1 MLCPHEGIK
10 RRSFIFKREYFFF
23 SEKISKDRR
32 SEDASLLASGWI
44 FVCPTTVSTDA
55 YCDRASRC
63 SRHGCFTRT
72 FQVPSSSF
80 SSSFEVSFEADVR
93 VETRRNVTSS
103 YKRIYTALLQHLH
116 VYQSLFPTK
125 LLAKTR

>member
-80 SSSFEVSFEADVR
+80 SSSFEVSFEADDS
-93 VETRRNVTSS
+93 TRRNTTKRYELVQANLHSAVTTSPRLPKFIS
-103 YKRIYTALLQHLH
+103 DETA
-116 VYQSLFPTK
+116 
-125 LLAKTR
+125 R

>member
-80 SSSFEVSFEADVR
+80 SSSFEVSFEADDS
-93 VETRRNVTSS
+93 TRRNTTKRYELVQANLHSAVTTSPRLS
-103 YKRIYTALLQHLH
+103 KFISDETA
-116 VYQSLFPTK
+116 
-125 LLAKTR
+125 R